1 MYNIIKC
8 PESKILFNINSP
20 EGKNIVIH
28 YLKYL
33 NGGKPVFHENHDCT
47 DNKIIENNYLF
58 YKTLVFGYRLS
69 FDLDLNRFP
78 GNNLEYWTICDVPG
92 DGHCFYWCLYRY
104 LYLLK
109 KKSPIPKLEI
119 KSIKTK
125 QEGLKEIAIIRE
137 EIYNIVK
144 RKDKSHTDLK
154 SMKIGYET
162 SKDSKGCD
170 KSGYAVDTEMMECA
184 ELFDLCICVF
194 EVKMTSGSEK
204 QWTIFGDQWEDG
216 SNIIYILNTGN
227 HFQILS
233 AKLIVKIP
241 EQSIHVLTDSP
252 VTAIVNQ
259 ITMMT
264 KDFLLPKHKSIDRDA
279 IMRIYNTDKNYDIRE
294 TLIELIGKDHSE
306 FENILGTF
314 DLHSSLSDN
323 EECFY
328 SDIDKKIIRKMGP
341 VGKTCKPNGSGC
353 CLNDPWINYCDW
365 IPKVGCMP
373 KKSPEKP
380 YTAKTLITKKTD
392 KSISS
397 DKNISYIANLVNIN
411 KDIIETIYLEKKKD
425 PDATLE
431 YILQMIG
438 TIMDITS
445 ISKNDAIKELNK
457 SNMNLEEAINNILL
471 THTDKDVKLEEIPVS
486 IDDTVPDLK
495 STSLIKLD
503 ISEDIVKHKTDL
515 ISSET
520 SDFDSKKEKDSSE
533 IEGWDEG
540 LDLDLDLDLVSSTI
554 SKKAKDS
561 SEIEGWDEGFDLDLY

>member
-1 MYNIIKC
+1 
-8 PESKILFNINSP
+8 
-20 EGKNIVIH
+20 
-28 YLKYL
+28 
-33 NGGKPVFHENHDCT
+33 
-47 DNKIIENNYLF
+47 
-58 YKTLVFGYRLS
+58 
-69 FDLDLNRFP
+69 
-78 GNNLEYWTICDVPG
+78 
-92 DGHCFYWCLYRY
+92 
-104 LYLLK
+104 
-109 KKSPIPKLEI
+109 
-119 KSIKTK
+119 
-125 QEGLKEIAIIRE
+125 
-137 EIYNIVK
+137 
-144 RKDKSHTDLK
+144 
-154 SMKIGYET
+154 
-162 SKDSKGCD
+162 
-170 KSGYAVDTEMMECA
+170 
-184 ELFDLCICVF
+184 
-194 EVKMTSGSEK
+194 
-204 QWTIFGDQWEDG
+204 
-216 SNIIYILNTGN
+216 
-227 HFQILS
+227 
-233 AKLIVKIP
+233 
-241 EQSIHVLTDSP
+241 
-252 VTAIVNQ
+252 
-259 ITMMT
+259 
-264 KDFLLPKHKSIDRDA
+264 
-279 IMRIYNTDKNYDIRE
+279 YNTDKNYDIRE